1 VPRDACPS
9 TLKTTPIY
17 LHIHN
22 PAHSVCMH
30 ANAEIPPPPQ
40 RESERDPR
48 IPRECERE
56 REGERERDRMVD
68 FSQGSDGEE

>member
-1 VPRDACPS
+1 
-9 TLKTTPIY
+9 
-17 LHIHN
+17 
-22 PAHSVCMH
+22 MH